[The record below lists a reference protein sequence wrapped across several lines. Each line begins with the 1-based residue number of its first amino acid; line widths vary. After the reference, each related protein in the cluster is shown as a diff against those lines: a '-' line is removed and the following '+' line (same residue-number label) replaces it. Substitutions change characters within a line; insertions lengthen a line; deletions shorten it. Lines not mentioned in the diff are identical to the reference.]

1 MYRAYYTCYI
11 LVYNLYLYNPYYVS
25 LIYLYIGRIDSTFKH
40 ILDNVKRV
48 IISYGVVIPNV
59 ITKNKRVNL
68 ETDNKFLKRCTISSL
83 LSNFNENMLKIY
95 LYIFNKNIC

>member
-25 LIYLYIGRIDSTFKH
+25 LIYLYIGRIDSTFKR

-59 ITKNKRVNL
+59 ITKNKKRNL
-68 ETDNKFLKRCTISSL
+68 LEEYSF
-83 LSNFNENMLKIY
+83 IY
-95 LYIFNKNIC
+95 FKSVWSVT